1 MRVHRS
7 VALGVLLSLA
17 MGMSAQADLITGSL
31 PLAGIGVTQNGAD
44 LSVSDKIYTSCELT
58 TSRGT
63 GDLARIDQM
72 LIFFNT
78 DIYLND
84 ADTGFGHYSFW
95 NNSWGTFTANS
106 GTIVQRT
113 ADFLD
118 LFMEGL
124 FTPSANGGLKDFDA
138 TPATVRVSI
147 NQSGG
152 SLSQGVTL
160 DVAPVPEPSSLAL
173 LGIGST
179 VGLIAVGRRRW
190 KKA

>member
-7 VALGVLLSLA
+7 VALGALLSLA

-31 PLAGIGVTQNGAD
+31 PLAGFGVTQNGAD
-44 LSVSDKIYTSCELT
+44 LSVSDEIYTNFELT
-58 TSRGT
+58 TSSGT
-63 GDLARIDQM
+63 GDLAVIPQM
-72 LIFFNT
+72 EYFWDS
-78 DIYLND
+78 DIYLDQAD
-84 ADTGFGHYSFW
+84 AGFGYKLWS
-95 NNSWGTFTANS
+95 SGWGEFTATS

-113 ADFLD
+113 ANFLD
-118 LFMEGL
+118 LFMEGI
-124 FTPSANGGLKDFDA
+124 FTPKVDGGLNEFDA

-147 NQSGG
+147 NQSSS
-152 SLSQGVTL
+152 SLSQAVTL

-179 VGLIAVGRRRW
+179 VGLITVARRRW

>member
-1 MRVHRS
+1 

-44 LSVSDKIYTSCELT
+44 LSVSDEIYTSFELT
-58 TSRGT
+58 TSAGT
-63 GDLARIDQM
+63 GDLAGIGQ
-72 LIFFNT
+72 LVVFFNS
-78 DIYLND
+78 DIYLD
-84 ADTGFGHYSFW
+84 QASTGFGYSFW
-95 NNSWGTFTANS
+95 NDNWGKFTANS